1 MKRRNDTRLEKE
13 EGERTV
19 LTQRHWHMTPSL
31 PTYIYLDIVHP
42 SIRDW
47 NSNKWFVRVDFHRL
61 FQVQARKQ
69 LIRRQRARMYTEKA
83 QFYSE
88 RSLWKHAKPLTQTGN
103 SIPHDKQLS
112 TAGKVYCQL
121 TTT

>member
-19 LTQRHWHMTPSL
+19 LTQRHWHMTPSQ
-31 PTYIYLDIVHP
+31 PTDIYLYIVHP
-42 SIRDW
+42 SIGTGIQ
-47 NSNKWFVRVDFHRL
+47 NKWFVRVDVHRRV
-61 FQVQARKQ
+61 QVQARKQ
-69 LIRRQRARMYTEKA
+69 LIRGQRARMCTEKA